1 MLNRLHEILLGHRT
15 DVRARSLFLWLAL
28 IGFGI
33 HLGLWAG
40 FSLGLYDLPDGMEPL
55 FRSPLISL
63 YTPFSILLVYEVY
76 ELIQVLHQSFSRSM
90 IKQFEVTALIVV
102 RDAIKATAD
111 ADVQV
116 ANGSIDQ
123 DLLFLLM
130 VKGRFPG
137 CWLFGVPERRKQT
150 RVAEDQ
156 LVLKGI
162 HSKNSLPCFVSLS
175 LWP

>member
-90 IKQFEVTALIVV
+90 IKQFEVTALI
-102 RDAIKATAD
+102 A
-111 ADVQV
+111 
-116 ANGSIDQ
+116 
-123 DLLFLLM
+123 
-130 VKGRFPG
+130 
-137 CWLFGVPERRKQT
+137 
-150 RVAEDQ
+150 
-156 LVLKGI
+156 
-162 HSKNSLPCFVSLS
+162 VSYTHLRAHET
-175 LWP
+175 